1 MKNIGRKIIE
11 IMFLISFVLTGC
23 GIDSIFEGA
32 KQVATWAVIALVMIA
47 CAWVLGGFVD
57 D

>member
-32 KQVATWAVIALVMIA
+32 KQAATWTVIALVMIG

>member
-32 KQVATWAVIALVMIA
+32 KQAATWTVIALVMIA